1 MRGINRVTLV
11 GNLGKDPEL
20 RNLAAGTPVAKMIL
34 ATTETYRLKDGSSH
48 TQTDWHTIIAWRGLA
63 TLAVE
68 YLRKGSLVYIEGKIR
83 YRQYEDKDGQKKYV
97 TEIVA
102 DQLLMLDKKPFVA
115 PRLENNEAISDDP
128 PPF

>member
-1 MRGINRVTLV
+1 MT
-11 GNLGKDPEL
+11 
-20 RNLAAGTPVAKMIL
+20 L
-34 ATTETYRLKDGSSH
+34 ATTETYRLRDGSSH

-115 PRLENNEAISDDP
+115 PRQENNEDISDVP

>member
-1 MRGINRVTLV
+1 M
-11 GNLGKDPEL
+11 
-20 RNLAAGTPVAKMIL
+20 AAFIL
-34 ATTETYRLKDGSSH
+34 
-48 TQTDWHTIIAWRGLA
+48 QTDWHTIIAWQGLA

-83 YRQYEDKDGQKKYV
+83 YRQYEDKDGQKKYI

-102 DQLLMLDKKPFVA
+102 DQLLMLDKKPFAA
-115 PRLENNEAISDDP
+115 PRPENNEDISDDP